1 MYIYLV
7 KYDGQIIAAA
17 EDDESADAVINQYI
31 WKTPKTTAIDRKLF
45 EKESIRFIPKI
56 DTYMSEIMIPPCIE

>member
-17 EDDESADAVINQYI
+17 EDDESATLVINQYI
-31 WKTPKTTAIDRKLF
+31 AKTPKTTEIDLSLF
-45 EKESIRFIPKI
+45 EKEPIRFIPKI
-56 DTYMSEIMIPPCIE
+56 DTYMTEIMTPPC